1 LTVREAGNYKGHLLA
16 SAPGVEM
23 PMQPPF
29 PCFTVVA
36 LPCGEHATQDLDA
49 RRPMRALLEV
59 GGEGS

>member
-1 LTVREAGNYKGHLLA
+1 LQKSSAGIGA
-16 SAPGVEM
+16 CPEM

-29 PCFTVVA
+29 PQFTVVA
-36 LPCGEHATQDLDA
+36 LPCGEHATPDLDA